1 MKFRMDREALA
12 DAVAWT
18 ARSLPSRP
26 TVPALA
32 GLLLTVDGDT
42 LTVSGFDYE
51 VSARAEMA
59 IDAGDSGAAL
69 VSGRLLAE
77 ITRSLPAQ
85 PVQFATEGTRV
96 VLTCGA
102 TRFALPTLPVDDYP
116 VARRRVS
123 EVPLAAAGRVPGVR
137 AGHRQPSGGGRETR
151 RAGGATQQP
160 DPAVVRG
167 RRSRSGGRGR
177 RRRPG
182 Y

>member
-26 TVPALA
+26 TVPVLA

-59 IDAGDSGAAL
+59 IDAGDPGAAL

-96 VLTCGA
+96 VLTCGT

-116 VARRRVS
+116 TLPGMPEPAGSLESDVFAAAVAQVA
-123 EVPLAAAGRVPGVR
+123 LAAATTSLSR
-137 AGHRQPSGGGRETR
+137 
-151 RAGGATQQP
+151 
-160 DPAVVRG
+160 DPAG
-167 RRSRSGGRGR
+167 SGIAGKVG
-177 RRRPG
+177 
-182 Y
+182 

>member
-26 TVPALA
+26 TVPVLA

-59 IDAGDSGAAL
+59 IDAGDPGAAL

-96 VLTCGA
+96 A
-102 TRFALPTLPVDDYP
+102 
-116 VARRRVS
+116 VS
-123 EVPLAAAGRVPGVR
+123 YTHLR
-137 AGHRQPSGGGRETR
+137 AHETR
-151 RAGGATQQP
+151 HDLVCRLLLEKKKKKKKKK
-160 DPAVVRG
+160 
-167 RRSRSGGRGR
+167 
-177 RRRPG
+177 
-182 Y
+182 

>member
-26 TVPALA
+26 TVPVLA

-59 IDAGDSGAAL
+59 IDAGDPGAAL

-96 VLTCGA
+96 VLTCGT
-102 TRFALPTLPVDDYP
+102 TRVPS
-116 VARRRVS
+116 VANCTGW
-123 EVPLAAAGRVPGVR
+123 AGRLRVISANSRPDTNAAPGSPASIAISAR
-137 AGHRQPSGGGRETR
+137 AET
-151 RAGGATQQP
+151 
-160 DPAVVRG
+160 
-167 RRSRSGGRGR
+167 S
-177 RRRPG
+177 
-182 Y
+182 